1 VNLNPPVLLAGCAL
15 LILGG
20 IGAAMLVL
28 PIPSANS
35 QSVTFIL
42 GALAGALTMQGT
54 AKGGPPANGAPDPDD
69 TSLQE
74 ASDHVQFSR

>member
-1 VNLNPPVLLAGCAL
+1 MNINPPVILAIFAL
-15 LILGG
+15 TILGG

-28 PIPSANS
+28 PIPPANA

-54 AKGGPPANGAPDPDD
+54 AKAAAPANTVSDLKD
-69 TSLQE
+69 T
-74 ASDHVQFSR
+74 VV

>member
-1 VNLNPPVLLAGCAL
+1 MIVNPPVLLAAGAL
-15 LILGG
+15 AILGG

-28 PIPSANS
+28 PIPPANA

-54 AKGGPPANGAPDPDD
+54 AKIVPPPIPDPNSPKGPL
-69 TSLQE
+69 T
-74 ASDHVQFSR
+74 

>member
-1 VNLNPPVLLAGCAL
+1 VNLNPQAILAAMAL
-15 LILGG
+15 VMLGG

-28 PIPSANS
+28 PIPPANA

-54 AKGGPPANGAPDPDD
+54 VKAAPPIGG
-69 TSLQE
+69 
-74 ASDHVQFSR
+74 ASDVKAPVP